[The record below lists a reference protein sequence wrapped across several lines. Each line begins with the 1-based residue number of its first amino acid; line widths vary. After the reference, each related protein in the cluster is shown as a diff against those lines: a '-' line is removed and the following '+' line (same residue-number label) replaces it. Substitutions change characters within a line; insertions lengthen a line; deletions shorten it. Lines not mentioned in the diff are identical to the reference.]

1 MTTMPTVATSLVPP
15 SGLVVQNPA
24 GGAAP
29 TLFCMFSQ
37 DWITLQTFIAQAM
50 QLPINQGDFGSKYGT
65 FVDMKAVEDCVAAMK
80 SVQDLSKS
88 FGDPTAL
95 VKQLATN
102 PAILQTDT
110 APDQLYVHIVW
121 FATRLYQT
129 ATTFNQTL
137 GQLMT
142 ILNAVP
148 AKDLPATLQSILTG
162 PGGLQSSA
170 ASMVTLANDLIAK
183 LAQFNV
189 ALTPATNVMAD
200 YTGRSSKFYQDVIA
214 EVGQDA
220 ADVETFQH
228 EADVAYKL
236 WRDLTISA
244 VTTSIGV
251 MVLSGGLAWPA
262 SAVLAGVLGDQ
273 AQKARDA
280 YDKACGERDD
290 AAADKQKKMALQN
303 DLGAFNT
310 QMTPTNQAAA
320 NFLTT
325 LQKVTGV
332 WTNIGSD
339 LDYIAKNFTPDQFAG
354 LPAWKDAMMLDRAT
368 QDWQVIA
375 GKASDYTANSLVTFN
390 VGKFGDKVAPAA

>member
-1 MTTMPTVATSLVPP
+1 MTTMPTVAKSLVPP
-15 SGLVVQNPA
+15 SGLVVANPA
-24 GGAAP
+24 GSTAP
-29 TLFCMFSQ
+29 SLFCLFSQ

-50 QLPINQGDFGSKYGT
+50 QLPINEGDFGSKYGT
-65 FVDMKAVEDCVAAMK
+65 FADMDAVKNCVAAMK

-95 VKQLATN
+95 VKQLATD
-102 PAILQTDT
+102 PAILQTAT

-121 FATRLYQT
+121 FATKLYQT

-148 AKDLPATLQSILTG
+148 ADQLQATLKSILTG
-162 PGGLQSSA
+162 TGGLQSSA
-170 ASMVTLANDLIAK
+170 VTMVAMANDLTQK
-183 LAQFNV
+183 LAQFNLS
-189 ALTPATNVMAD
+189 LTPATTVMAD
-200 YTGRSSKFYQDVIA
+200 YTSKSSTFYKDVVA

-228 EADVAYKL
+228 EADAAYKL

-244 VTTSIGV
+244 VTTSVGV
-251 MVLSGGLAWPA
+251 MLLSGGMAWPA

-273 AQKARDA
+273 AKKARDA
-280 YDKACGERDD
+280 YDTACQERDA

-310 QMTPTNQAAA
+310 QMTPTNAAAA
-320 NFLTT
+320 NFLKS
-325 LQKVTGV
+325 LQLVTGV

-339 LDYIAKNFTPDQFAG
+339 LAYIADNFTLDQFAG
-354 LPAWKDAMMLDRAT
+354 LPAWKDAMMLDSAT
-368 QDWQVIA
+368 QDWQTIA
-375 GKASDYTANSLVTFN
+375 AKASDYTANSLVTFN
-390 VGKFGDKVAPAA
+390 IGSFGDPVAPAA